1 MFSSPWHFL
10 LACLAAWIHREQQ
23 QRLEYVQLEL
33 TVAKEMLGTK
43 RLRFSDDQR
52 RRLAAKAKQVGRK
65 GLIEIGSLVS
75 PDTLLRWHRA
85 LIARKWT
92 YERKSA
98 GRPPIAAEVAELI
111 IKFAKENPRAGYDR
125 IQGMLANLGHEV
137 SDTTVKNILKQQGIE
152 PAPTRSKQTT
162 WNDFI
167 RSHFQTMAACDFFT
181 TEVWTKGG
189 LVTFY
194 VLFIIKLA
202 TRRVEI
208 AGITASPDSA
218 WIKQVARNLTDC
230 EDGFLNRT
238 THLLMDRDT
247 KFTKE
252 FREILK
258 SSGIKSVR
266 LPSRSPNLNA
276 FAERFV
282 RSIKEECLDRMI
294 FFGAKMF
301 RHAVHEYVRHYHAER
316 NHQGLE
322 NRLIQ
327 PEESLDKANG
337 EIECRE
343 RLGGLLKYYHRR
355 AA

>member
-1 MFSSPWHFL
+1 MFTSPWQFL
-10 LACLAAWIHREQQ
+10 VACLAAWIHREQQ

-33 TVAKEMLGTK
+33 TVAKEMLGAK
-43 RLRFSDDQR
+43 RLRFTDDQR
-52 RRLAAKAKQVGRK
+52 RRLAAKAKEVGQK
-65 GLIEIGSLVS
+65 GLLEIGSLVT
-75 PDTLLRWHRA
+75 PETLLRWHRT

-92 YERKSA
+92 YERKSP
-98 GRPPIAAEVAELI
+98 GRPPITAEVAELI
-111 IKFAKENPRAGYDR
+111 IKFARENPRAGYDR
-125 IQGMLANLGHEV
+125 IQGMLANLGHDV
-137 SDTTVKNILKQQGIE
+137 SDTTVKNVLKQRGIE
-152 PAPTRSKQTT
+152 PAPKRTKQTT
-162 WNDFI
+162 WKDFI
-167 RSHFQTMAACDFFT
+167 RSHVQTMAACDFFT

-230 EDGFLNRT
+230 EAGFLNGT

-247 KFTKE
+247 KFTAE
-252 FREILK
+252 FRDLLN
-258 SSGIKSVR
+258 SSGVKSVR
-266 LPSRSPNLNA
+266 LPPRSPNLNA
-276 FAERFV
+276 YAERFV

-294 FFGAKMF
+294 FFGAKMY

-327 PEESLDKANG
+327 PEESLGNANG

>member
-1 MFSSPWHFL
+1 MFSSPWQFL
-10 LACLAAWIHREQQ
+10 IACLAAWIHREQQ
-23 QRLEYVQLEL
+23 QRLEYAQLEL

-43 RLRFSDDQR
+43 RLRFTDDQR
-52 RRLAAKAKQVGRK
+52 RRLAAKAKQVGRQ
-65 GLIEIGSLVS
+65 GIVEIGSLVT
-75 PDTLLRWHRA
+75 PDTLLRWHRT

-98 GRPPIAAEVAELI
+98 GRPPITAEIAELI
-111 IKFAKENPRAGYDR
+111 VKFAKENPRAGYDR
-125 IQGMLANLGHEV
+125 IQGMLANLGHDV

-152 PAPTRSKQTT
+152 PAPKRSKQTT
-162 WNDFI
+162 WTEFL
-167 RSHFQTMAACDFFT
+167 RSHAQTMAACDFFT

-230 EDGFLNRT
+230 EDGFLNGT

-258 SSGIKSVR
+258 SSGVKSVR
-266 LPSRSPNLNA
+266 LPPRSPNLNA

-301 RHAVHEYVRHYHAER
+301 RHAVHEYIRHYHAER

-322 NRLIQ
+322 NRLIE
-327 PEESLDKANG
+327 PKESLDTAKG
-337 EIECRE
+337 EIKCHE